1 STKTGNKERGK
12 KKKGSKEKKK
22 SSELKQAPQLKSL
35 SQVAPKADVSPPGA
49 SAPVAITAHSVKSG
63 SKEKKGKKKGGS
75 KDRTIRAKREQV
87 PPLAPLPP
95 VVPYEEVP
103 PLKFNLGKTKKAKKK
118 TSKEKIV
125 KNKMEEQARNVPFPE
140 ALPLKAPPLGDLVV
154 EPEADTAKRKGS
166 TKKKSKKK
174 KDGDIP
180 LLPDLQLFSSSPWAS
195 SGEAPT
201 AETELIIPN
210 RKKKSKEN
218 KSKMSKTNEIEALS
232 RDGIPRQEL
241 FSGVPLVEHPTAG
254 IEMAQEH
261 YDRRSK
267 KKKRDS
273 KEKKDGLGKYIRLK
287 SDPALDG
294 DPAAQALG
302 SAEESK
308 KFKHK
313 GKKRTTEGADLKPL
327 SPKEAIL
334 QPAIIDQGLPAA
346 TLPLQMPP
354 GDIGAEAVKAG
365 VERRT
370 KKQKKKKA
378 KLIDFIPLKSI
389 LSVNE
394 KINHK
399 EQKRRKKKKGD
410 STPGEG
416 TPPEGS
422 LEELSSISE
431 TSSEEENE
439 SIRKEN
445 VSTEPEVV
453 DKKAAEKDRRLK
465 KSKAAP
471 LEHARLVPTS
481 SICSVCGSHSTQA
494 HSPGTT
500 VYKTPRFT
508 PTADTGALNYII
520 NVITKYCARISET
533 GDLSARDLDFTILG
547 PSPLGPAGSTVRVI
561 RGDSSLAQMARKSV
575 SRPPVRDIHA
585 TRSTIPIV
593 SRERKSASGRRKK
606 EIQRRFIDMMPGTQS
621 TINIP
626 RRKGSV
632 VINVSYPEEP
642 NVPDMTPTES
652 DVSFHCDDD
661 TIVAG
666 HPLYNN
672 YSSSYYHTEPSEF
685 ICDCGESVFPDES
698 TFTEYPPDRYQ
709 LPPEVPREEFS
720 LPLQSHAVPSLTT
733 EIPPTLQIVMGST
746 PSVSETERRGQ
757 PDALVTVPP
766 VKKHSKLRKQEGGPE
781 PAEQQKL
788 PLKQQSQHLPSP
800 LGLQVK
806 RALQQEQRELL
817 AKILQ
822 TQPLPQ
828 IQPQQYGQQAM
839 TMPQEQPQ
847 WQQVILQPSLLPHE
861 NLLLHPEL
869 QSQTLTQYL
878 SNAPPLF
885 ESTRQQG
892 PHFPFPAMSTAQ
904 QQTSQFQQSQQQVLP
919 LDQQQLH
926 LNYTELLQQLLQQ
939 PTQAPQQNPEYAQP
953 QVRYQRQPQFD
964 QQCLLALQQELKQE
978 LQKQVALL
986 LSQQVQQAQV
996 PQQQSWPQK
1005 RSKILL
1011 IHQQL
1016 QPGEYLESIAVNGQP
1031 IHNLIDAPPGV
1042 MQQLPPLMP
1051 QHLQPG
1057 SLQLA
1062 PKMQPPPAHMQQFQ
1076 PLLVPT
1082 QYPQIPLQRP

>member
-1 STKTGNKERGK
+1 MGNKERGK
-12 KKKGSKEKKK
+12 EKKGSKEKKK
-22 SSELKQAPQLKSL
+22 SSELKQAPQLASL
-35 SQVAPKADVSPPGA
+35 SQVAPKAHGLPSGA
-49 SAPVAITAHSVKSG
+49 PTAGAITAHSVKSG
-63 SKEKKGKKKGGS
+63 SKEKKGKKKRGS
-75 KDRTIRAKREQV
+75 KDRT
-87 PPLAPLPP
+87 
-95 VVPYEEVP
+95 EEVP
-103 PLKFNLGKTKKAKKK
+103 PLEFNVGTNKKTKKK
-118 TSKEKIV
+118 SSREKIV

-154 EPEADTAKRKGS
+154 KPKADTTKRKGS
-166 TKKKSKKK
+166 TEKKSKKK
-174 KDGDIP
+174 KDVYIP

-201 AETELIIPN
+201 AEKELIVPN
-210 RKKKSKEN
+210 KKKKSKE
-218 KSKMSKTNEIEALS
+218 KKMKMSKTNRMEALPG
-232 RDGIPRQEL
+232 DGVPPQEL
-241 FSGVPLVEHPTAG
+241 FPGALLAEHPTAG
-254 IEMAQEH
+254 TEMAQEH
-261 YDRRSK
+261 YAPRSK

-273 KEKKDGLGKYIRLK
+273 KEKKDGSSLPGSPLARLGKYIHLK

-294 DPAAQALG
+294 DPAAQALV

-313 GKKRTTEGADLKPL
+313 EKKRTTEGADLKLL

-346 TLPLQMPP
+346 TLPVQMPP
-354 GDIGAEAVKAG
+354 GDLGAEAVKAG
-365 VERRT
+365 MERRT
-370 KKQKKKKA
+370 KKQKMKKKA

-389 LSVNE
+389 LSVDKE
-394 KINHK
+394 INQK
-399 EQKRRKKKKGD
+399 EQKRSKKKKED
-410 STPGEG
+410 STPGEK
-416 TPPEGS
+416 TPPEGR
-422 LEELSSISE
+422 LEELSSISD
-431 TSSEEENE
+431 TSPGEENE
-439 SIRKEN
+439 SRRTEN
-445 VSTEPEVV
+445 VSTEPEVL
-453 DKKAAEKDRRLK
+453 DKRAAEKDRRLK

-471 LEHARLVPTS
+471 LEHTRLVPTS
-481 SICSVCGSHSTQA
+481 SICSVCGSHSTQV

-500 VYKTPRFT
+500 VYTTPHFT

-520 NVITKYCARISET
+520 NAITKYCARISET

-561 RGDSSLAQMARKSV
+561 RGDSSLAQMTRKSV
-575 SRPPVRDIHA
+575 SRPPGRDIHA

-606 EIQRRFIDMMPGTQS
+606 AIQRRFIDMMPGTQS

-632 VINVSYPEEP
+632 VLNVSYPEEP
-642 NVPDMTPTES
+642 SVPDMTPAES

-672 YSSSYYHTEPSEF
+672 YSSSYYRTEPSEF
-685 ICDCGESVFPDES
+685 ICDCGESIFPDES
-698 TFTEYPPDRYQ
+698 TFTDYPPDRYQ

-733 EIPPTLQIVMGST
+733 KIPPRQQNVMGST

-766 VKKHSKLRKQEGGPE
+766 

-788 PLKQQSQHLPSP
+788 PLKQQSQHLPSA

-806 RALQQEQRELL
+806 RALQQEQQELL
-817 AKILQ
+817 AQILQ

-828 IQPQQYGQQAM
+828 VQPQQYGQQAM
-839 TMPQEQPQ
+839 TTPQEQPQ
-847 WQQVILQPSLLPHE
+847 WHQVILQPSLLPQE
-861 NLLLHPEL
+861 NLLQHPGL

-885 ESTRQQG
+885 ESTRQLG
-892 PHFPFPAMSTAQ
+892 SHFSFPAMSTVQ
-904 QQTSQFQQSQQQVLP
+904 QQTSRFQQPQQQVLP

-926 LNYTELLQQLLQQ
+926 LGHKEQLQQLLQLL
-939 PTQAPQQNPEYAQP
+939 TQTPQQNPEYAEP
-953 QVRYQRQPQFD
+953 QVRYQRQTPFD
-964 QQCLLALQQELKQE
+964 QQCLLALQQELKQELKQE

-1016 QPGEYLESIAVNGQP
+1016 QPGEYLESIALNGQP

-1051 QHLQPG
+1051 QNLQPG

-1076 PLLVPT
+1076 PLLVPM
-1082 QYPQIPLQRP
+1082 QYPQIPLQHP